1 MRDIGANL
9 ANKAFEGK
17 IGQTLDRARAA
28 GIVHIDVTG
37 TSAQASREA
46 LELARAH
53 PDFLSASAG
62 QHPHHAKDWNSGL
75 ADEIERLLG
84 ERLVLMAGE
93 MGLDCEHEYS
103 PYAAQ
108 KACFADQLEIA
119 KKFGKPLFLHFRGER
134 ALDDGLSMLASAG
147 SPRGIVHCFTG
158 NAAQAK
164 RALDLGLDLGF
175 TGWVCDPRRGQEAAQ
190 ALRMAPGDRIH
201 LETDAPFLL
210 PKNKPGRGKRDRCE
224 PADLEWVAQGAA
236 ELMGKGAGW
245 LKEATRA
252 NSDALIGYPAS
263 PSPKPSVR

>member
-9 ANKAFEGK
+9 ANKAFAGK
-17 IGQTLDRARAA
+17 IGPTLERARAA
-28 GIVHIDVTG
+28 GVVHIDVTG
-37 TSAQASREA
+37 TSVQASREA
-46 LELARAH
+46 LDLARAH

-62 QHPHHAKDWNSGL
+62 QHPHHAKEWVPAL

-119 KKFGKPLFLHFRGER
+119 KKFGKPLFLHFRGAR
-134 ALDDGLSMLASAG
+134 ALDDGLSMLAAAG

-158 NAAQAK
+158 DVPQAR

-175 TGWVCDPRRGQEAAQ
+175 TGWICDAGRRGDLGQV
-190 ALRMAPGDRIH
+190 LRMAPADRIH
-201 LETDAPFLL
+201 LETDAPYLL
-210 PKNKPGRGKRDRCE
+210 PKNKPGRGKKDRCE

-236 ELMGKGAGW
+236 ELMGKSVQW
-245 LKEATRA
+245 VKDATRA
-252 NSDALIGYPAS
+252 NSDALIGHPAKLS
-263 PSPKPSVR
+263 AKPLGR